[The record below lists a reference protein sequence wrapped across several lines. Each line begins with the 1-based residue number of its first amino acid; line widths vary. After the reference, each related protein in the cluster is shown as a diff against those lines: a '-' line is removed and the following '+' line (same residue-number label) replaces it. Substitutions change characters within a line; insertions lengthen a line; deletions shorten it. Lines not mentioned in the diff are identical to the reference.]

1 MTRPSREDMVIL
13 SMGINMLLACV
24 RQTEAW
30 WQSQGDAA
38 SVRRTRLLTHAILAT
53 RRNFFAHRGPGEAN
67 DDITEALF
75 IADGLRDG
83 AQQCHEGQGTLHEQL
98 LRGAEAIERLC
109 GRGSARGR
117 SS

>member
-1 MTRPSREDMVIL
+1 MNRPTREDMVVL
-13 SMGINMLLACV
+13 SMGINTLLACV

-30 WQSQGDAA
+30 WRAEGDGA
-38 SVRRTRLLTHAILAT
+38 SLRRTRLLTHAILAT
-53 RRNFFAHRGPGEAN
+53 RRKFFAPTDPGEPR

-98 LRGAEAIERLC
+98 LRGADAIERLC
-109 GRGSARGR
+109 GSQLRKR
-117 SS
+117 

>member
-1 MTRPSREDMVIL
+1 
-13 SMGINMLLACV
+13 MGINTLLVCV

-30 WQSQGDAA
+30 WQSEGDAA
-38 SVRRTRLLTHAILAT
+38 SLRRTRLLTHAILAT
-53 RRNFFAHRGPGEAN
+53 RQKFFGHTDPAEAN

-83 AQQCHEGQGTLHEQL
+83 ARQCLECQGTLHEQL

-109 GRGSARGR
+109 GRGSAKGK

>member
-1 MTRPSREDMVIL
+1 MTRPSREDMIIL
-13 SMGINMLLACV
+13 SMGISTLLACI
-24 RQTEAW
+24 RQTEVW
-30 WQSQGDAA
+30 WRAEGDGA
-38 SVRRTRLLTHAILAT
+38 SLRRSRLLTHAVLAT
-53 RRNFFAHRGPGEAN
+53 RRKFFGHSASDEVT

-83 AQQCHEGQGTLHEQL
+83 AQQCREGQSALHQQL

-109 GRGSARGR
+109 GHRSGRGQ